1 MASALRFA
9 GSNNKEGPFMVDHN
23 TTVTEDE
30 LHVYVDGE
38 LPADRR
44 EAVETWLPSHPDD
57 AARVAAGRAQAEAIR
72 ARYGAVIH
80 EPIPN
85 RLALGKIMRDRR
97 SWGTVAAAAA
107 VVAFVIGG
115 IAGWMARG
123 ASAAAPTTVELFA
136 SDAIEAHKLYISEV
150 RHPIEVKADEDHLL
164 PWLSR
169 RVGTTLRAPDLG
181 DFGLKLLGGRRLPG
195 VHGPAALFMSEG
207 PTGQRHSISCLRPGA
222 E

>member
-1 MASALRFA
+1 MTDRNSPA
-9 GSNNKEGPFMVDHN
+9 
-23 TTVTEDE
+23 TEDE
-30 LHVYVDGE
+30 FHALVDGE

-44 EAVETWLPSHPDD
+44 EAVESWLSSHPED
-57 AARVAAGRAQAEAIR
+57 AARVAAWRAQAEAIR

-169 RVGTTLRAPDLG
+169 
-181 DFGLKLLGGRRLPG
+181 
-195 VHGPAALFMSEG
+195 
-207 PTGQRHSISCLRPGA
+207 
-222 E
+222 